1 MINSQQQKP
10 QIPKPPIQPYVHSVY
25 VCAVPPADSDA
36 AALDTSP
43 EHHPTLEPV
52 AASSVDFRHSAAPG
66 PGNKGRL
73 VVQFHSQARGGI
85 ELEHQHLVLDDDGYE
100 GATSSML
107 KIFCSLE
114 SQVVLLS
121 ILLSSLLLAR
131 SFSQSV
137 SSKKNTKHSIPS
149 PNSTAFEI
157 LANSSCG

>member
-10 QIPKPPIQPYVHSVY
+10 QIPKLPIQPYVDSVY
-25 VCAVPPADSDA
+25 VCALPPADSDA

-52 AASSVDFRHSAAPG
+52 AASSVDFRHCTAPG

-73 VVQFHSQARGGI
+73 VVQLHSQAREGT

-107 KIFCSLE
+107 KISAL
-114 SQVVLLS
+114 
-121 ILLSSLLLAR
+121 
-131 SFSQSV
+131 
-137 SSKKNTKHSIPS
+137 
-149 PNSTAFEI
+149 
-157 LANSSCG
+157 